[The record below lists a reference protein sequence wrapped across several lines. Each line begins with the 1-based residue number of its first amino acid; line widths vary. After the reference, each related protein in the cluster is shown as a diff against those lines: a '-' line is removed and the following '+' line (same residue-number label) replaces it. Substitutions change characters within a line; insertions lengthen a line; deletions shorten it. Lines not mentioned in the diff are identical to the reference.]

1 MTMSL
6 PFRAAEVV
14 KRQIF
19 NCCACP
25 VTAVNRTAAPA
36 KYTIERSEPIAVME
50 APQNNQHQPPDNAP
64 AQRRK
69 APDARIKQPI
79 PMAVV
84 TSIKIISS
92 IKK

>member
-1 MTMSL
+1 MSL
-6 PFRAAEVV
+6 HFHAVEVV

-36 KYTIERSEPIAVME
+36 KYTIERSEPIAAMV

-64 AQRRK
+64 AQRKK

-84 TSIKIISS
+84 TFIKIIST
-92 IKK
+92 I

>member
-1 MTMSL
+1 MSL
-6 PFRAAEVV
+6 HFHAVESAKHR
-14 KRQIF
+14 IF
-19 NCCACP
+19 NYFACP

-36 KYTIERSEPIAVME
+36 KYTIERSEPIAVMV